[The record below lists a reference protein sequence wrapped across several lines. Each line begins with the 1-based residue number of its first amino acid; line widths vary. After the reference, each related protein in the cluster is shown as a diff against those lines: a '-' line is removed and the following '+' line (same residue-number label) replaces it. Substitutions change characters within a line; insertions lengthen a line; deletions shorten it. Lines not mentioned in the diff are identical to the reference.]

1 MASLSYDSLL
11 PIEPL
16 ASSVRHVCTV
26 KGRTYTVDTPFHLS
40 RGFCAGKPKPRVVLM
55 LVLGEILVV
64 VTGGV
69 VLLSKG
75 MVGLMRRVGM
85 LEVVISPP
93 PVVASSSTTSRGPP
107 LDVTSV

>member
-1 MASLSYDSLL
+1 
-11 PIEPL
+11 
-16 ASSVRHVCTV
+16 
-26 KGRTYTVDTPFHLS
+26 
-40 RGFCAGKPKPRVVLM
+40 
-55 LVLGEILVV
+55 
-64 VTGGV
+64 
-69 VLLSKG
+69 LSKG